1 MPLIPL
7 FAYFELVLPSRKLV
21 GLKYLT
27 GRGGGGEGKN
37 DLTFG
42 RLLAKRLKSR
52 SRDRRETI
60 FILFSKISRRKT

>member
-27 GRGGGGEGKN
+27 GRGGGEGKN
-37 DLTFG
+37 GLTFG